1 MLKDFSFT
9 FRMPTAVRDA
19 LERVAIR
26 DLRTAGQYAL
36 KVIVT
41 DLVRQGEL
49 TEDELQHALARAPR
63 SDRGR
68 SAHAKAQRR
77 PRRR

>member
-36 KVIVT
+36 KVIVK

-49 TEDELQHALARAPR
+49 TEEQLQLALARAPR

-68 SAHAKAQRR
+68 ATRRASQRQT
-77 PRRR
+77 RRR